1 MVSLDERFTQALHGG
16 ARAWRGALERQL
28 RACGLTL
35 AGWSAMAAVVAS
47 AAPPSQRELARRL
60 GVDGATLVATIDRL
74 AAALLVE
81 RMPSPHDRRVKL
93 VVPTERGKEVAADIE
108 GFTAALRQ
116 QIMARIDSGRIHVA
130 AGVLEELRA
139 ILEGEGA

>member
-16 ARAWRGALERQL
+16 ARAWRSALERRL
-28 RACGLTL
+28 RASGLTV
-35 AGWSAMAAVVAS
+35 AGWSAMAAVAAS
-47 AAPPSQRELARRL
+47 PAPPSQRELARRL

-74 AAALLVE
+74 AAASLVE

-93 VVPTERGKEVAADIE
+93 LVPTARGRELAAEIE
-108 GFTAALRQ
+108 HYTATLRQ
-116 QIMARIDSGRIHVA
+116 EVMARIDSGRINVA

-139 ILEGEGA
+139 ILETG